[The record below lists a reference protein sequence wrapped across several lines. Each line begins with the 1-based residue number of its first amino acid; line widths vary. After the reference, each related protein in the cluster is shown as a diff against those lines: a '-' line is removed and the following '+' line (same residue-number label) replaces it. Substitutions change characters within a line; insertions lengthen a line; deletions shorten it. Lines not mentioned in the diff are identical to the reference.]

1 MVSPGNASEV
11 IPYGFHEGSMDEDTL
26 SLLKTVCA
34 AGSARAGYNGNAN
47 ARLDELVEE
56 GLLDVVNA
64 AAASASK
71 VPRRYYQPTEQGRA
85 MLRQLS
91 EKGAA

>member
-1 MVSPGNASEV
+1 
-11 IPYGFHEGSMDEDTL
+11 MDDDTL

-34 AGSARAGYNGNAN
+34 AGRAREGYDGNAN
-47 ARLDELVEE
+47 ERLDRLVEQ

-64 AAASASK
+64 AAPASASK

>member
-1 MVSPGNASEV
+1 
-11 IPYGFHEGSMDEDTL
+11 MDNDTL

-34 AGSARAGYNGNAN
+34 AGRAREGYDGNSN
-47 ARLDELVEE
+47 ARLETLVEQ

-64 AAASASK
+64 AAATPSTK

-91 EKGAA
+91 SKGAA

>member
-1 MVSPGNASEV
+1 
-11 IPYGFHEGSMDEDTL
+11 MDDDTL

-34 AGSARAGYNGNAN
+34 AGRAREGYDGNAN
-47 ARLDELVEE
+47 ERLDKLVEQ

-64 AAASASK
+64 AAPASSK
-71 VPRRYYQPTEQGRA
+71 IPRRHYQPTEQGRA

>member
-1 MVSPGNASEV
+1 MTIHFAWLAV
-11 IPYGFHEGSMDEDTL
+11 IPYGVLGGSMDNDTL

-34 AGSARAGYNGNAN
+34 AGQAREGYDANAN
-47 ARLDELVEE
+47 ARLDQLVED

-64 AAASASK
+64 ATPSSK
-71 VPRRYYQPTEQGRA
+71 IPRRHYQPTEQGRA

>member
-1 MVSPGNASEV
+1 
-11 IPYGFHEGSMDEDTL
+11 MDNDTL

-34 AGSARAGYNGNAN
+34 AGRAREGYDGNSN
-47 ARLDELVEE
+47 ARLDQLVQE

-64 AAASASK
+64 AAPAPSSK
-71 VPRRYYQPTEQGRA
+71 IQRRYYQPTEQGRA

>member
-1 MVSPGNASEV
+1 
-11 IPYGFHEGSMDEDTL
+11 MDEDTL

-34 AGSARAGYNGNAN
+34 AGHAREAYDGNSN
-47 ARLDELVEE
+47 ARLDKLVEE

-64 AAASASK
+64 SASSSQSK
-71 VPRRYYQPTEQGRA
+71 DPRRYYKPTEQARI
-85 MLRQLS
+85 MLRKLN

>member
-1 MVSPGNASEV
+1 
-11 IPYGFHEGSMDEDTL
+11 MDEDTL

-34 AGSARAGYNGNAN
+34 AGRARAGYDGNAN
-47 ARLDELVEE
+47 ARLDNLVEE
-56 GLLDVVNA
+56 GLLDVVSA
-64 AAASASK
+64 AAPSSSK